1 MERRPILTQSN
12 TPEDL
17 QQALAVARSAAG
29 EAGEILLRTRG
40 HLSEAQISSKSA
52 ARDLVTEVDIEC
64 ERAIVKRLRAA
75 FPTHAIEAEEEVRD
89 RGDAA
94 AGPRWYVDPLDG
106 TVNFVH
112 GIPCFCVSIALYI
125 DGVGELGVVH
135 APALGESFHALRGR
149 GAFLNDRP
157 IRVSQTSTLGESV
170 LATGFPYRRGE
181 LANDN
186 LENFGAVFHKVRGL
200 RRLGSA
206 ALDLA
211 FTAAGRMDAFWE
223 LHLAPHDVAAGAVL
237 VCEAGGTVCDLD
249 GGDDWLYGGQIAAG
263 GAALVE
269 TLRAHVTAK

>member
-1 MERRPILTQSN
+1 MVTRSSN
-12 TPEDL
+12 PEEL
-17 QQALAVARSAAG
+17 KRALNVAQSAAG
-29 EAGEILLRTRG
+29 EAGEILLRTLG
-40 HLSEAQISSKSA
+40 QLSEAQISSKSA
-52 ARDLVTEVDIEC
+52 ARDLVTAVDIEC

-89 RGDAA
+89 TGDAG

-112 GIPCFCVSIALYI
+112 RIPCFCVSIALYI

-135 APALGESFHALRGR
+135 APALGESFHALRGQ

-157 IRVSQTSTLGESV
+157 ISVSQASTLGESV

-186 LENFGAVFHKVRGL
+186 LGNFGAVFHKVRGL

-223 LHLAPHDVAAGAVL
+223 LHLAPHDVAAGAIL
-237 VCEAGGTVCDLD
+237 VREAGGTVCDLD
-249 GGDDWLYGGQIAAG
+249 GGEDWLYGGQIAAG
-263 GAALVE
+263 GSVLVDK
-269 TLRAHVTAK
+269 LRALVTAK